1 MPRRRVSIQWEPGQ
15 NRGAAPADATT
26 PRARVAIQPRDESP
40 PLVTLE
46 RVSTPVSARPSIR
59 RILEQVGTPEVTGAT
74 TPKEEAIGLLQ
85 LAAEIEHSLMVQYL
99 YAAASL
105 PPAAT
110 GGVSDRTKVFSVAV
124 QEMGHLISV
133 QNLLL
138 LVGGPDE
145 LHFGRD
151 GIRAASPGNPIPL
164 VLEPISS
171 DALAKFVVA
180 EMPADIPDPQ
190 LRQRVDELVVIA
202 KNATHATPHRVG
214 ALYAKLFWLFQ
225 TDDTPVPPYDL
236 SPSAAV
242 GLKAGWHL
250 DPKDFTKPAVIAEG
264 EATRGDWVKGSV
276 TGFILSPVS
285 NGGAARDLISAIS
298 EQGEG
303 LGTTHDSHFF
313 EFLELLDA
321 LEAGQLQITA
331 LPVNPVA
338 RLAPAPDAG
347 TSAAI
352 LTPYAKL
359 WAELFDTRYN
369 LLLLDLWHGLAT
381 PNTSPTRKGLIGLA
395 YANMHFAWELIEQLI
410 SIRDMVG
417 ATDAAPP
424 FGIQFED
431 LPEQDT
437 DRWRR
442 HERLLAAQDEI
453 VQAIRNSPE
462 FQDSSTGDILDF
474 DGSIRIG
481 NIEQSDV
488 VRRTLIQAG
497 LST

>member
-1 MPRRRVSIQWEPGQ
+1 MPRRRVSIQWQPG
-15 NRGAAPADATT
+15 RDRTAEST
-26 PRARVAIQPRDESP
+26 RSVA
-40 PLVTLE
+40 VE
-46 RVSTPVSARPSIR
+46 RVPAPVSARPSIS
-59 RILEQVGTPEVTGAT
+59 RILEQVGTPEVVGAT

-105 PPAAT
+105 PPGGT
-110 GGVSDRTKVFSVAV
+110 GGVNGRTKILSVAV

-138 LVGGPDE
+138 LVGGPDA

-180 EMPADIPDPQ
+180 EMPADIPDPA
-190 LRQRVDELVVIA
+190 LRQRVDELVEIA
-202 KNATHATPHRVG
+202 KTAAHATPHRVG

-225 TDDTPVPPYDL
+225 ADDAPIAPYDL
-236 SPSAAV
+236 SPSASV

-250 DPKDFTKPAVIAEG
+250 DPKEFTEPSVITQT

-276 TGFILSPVS
+276 TGFILSSVS
-285 NGGAARDLISAIS
+285 TASAARDLISAIS

-303 LGTTHDSHFF
+303 LGVAHDSHFF
-313 EFLELLDA
+313 AFLELLDA
-321 LEAGQLQITA
+321 LEGGQLQTIV

-338 RLAPAPDAG
+338 RVAPAPDAG

-359 WAELFDTRYN
+359 WAELLDGRYT

-381 PNTSPTRKGLIGLA
+381 PMASPTRKALIGLA
-395 YANMHFAWELIEQLI
+395 YANMDFVWEIIEQLLL
-410 SIRDMVG
+410 IRDMVG
-417 ATDAAPP
+417 VTDAAPP
-424 FGIQFED
+424 FGLQFED
-431 LPEQDT
+431 LPEAETQ
-437 DRWRR
+437 RWRR
-442 HERLLAAQDEI
+442 HQRLLASQAEI
-453 VQAIRNSPE
+453 VEAIRSSPE
-462 FQDSSTGDILDF
+462 FQDPSTGEILDF
-474 DGSIRIG
+474 DGSIRLG

-488 VRRTLIQAG
+488 VRRTLIQSD

>member
-1 MPRRRVSIQWEPGQ
+1 MPRRRVSIQWQPG
-15 NRGAAPADATT
+15 RDRRDASAPS
-26 PRARVAIQPRDESP
+26 V
-40 PLVTLE
+40 VLE
-46 RVSTPVSARPSIR
+46 RVPTPVSARPSIS
-59 RILEQVGTPEVTGAT
+59 RILELVGTPQVMGAT

-105 PPAAT
+105 PPSET
-110 GGVSDRTKVFSVAV
+110 GGVSGRTKVLSVAV

-180 EMPADIPDPQ
+180 EMPADIPDPA
-190 LRQRVDELVVIA
+190 LRQRVDQLGEIA
-202 KNATHATPHRVG
+202 KEAAHATPHRVG

-225 TDDTPVPPYDL
+225 ADDTPIAPYHL
-236 SPSAAV
+236 SPSVSV

-250 DPKDFTKPAVIAEG
+250 DPKDFTEPAVVAQA

-276 TGFILSPVS
+276 TGFILSSVS
-285 NGGAARDLISAIS
+285 TADAARDLISQIS

-303 LGTTHDSHFF
+303 LGATHESHFF
-313 EFLELLDA
+313 EFLELLDE
-321 LEAGQLQITA
+321 LESGQLQVTA

-359 WAELFDTRYN
+359 WAELFDSRYN
-369 LLLLDLWHGLAT
+369 LLLLDLWHGLTT
-381 PNTSPTRKGLIGLA
+381 PNTSPSRKGLIGLA
-395 YANMHFAWELIEQLI
+395 YANMHFIWEVAEQLL

-417 ATDAAPP
+417 VTDAAPP
-424 FGIQFED
+424 FGVQFED
-431 LPEQDT
+431 LPDQET
-437 DRWRR
+437 ERWRR
-442 HERLLAAQDEI
+442 HEQLLASQTEI
-453 VQAIRNSPE
+453 IEAIRNSPE
-462 FQDSSTGDILDF
+462 FKDAPTGEILDF

-488 VRRTLIQAG
+488 VRRTLIQSG

>member
-1 MPRRRVSIQWEPGQ
+1 
-15 NRGAAPADATT
+15 
-26 PRARVAIQPRDESP
+26 
-40 PLVTLE
+40 
-46 RVSTPVSARPSIR
+46 
-59 RILEQVGTPEVTGAT
+59 
-74 TPKEEAIGLLQ
+74 
-85 LAAEIEHSLMVQYL
+85 
-99 YAAASL
+99 
-105 PPAAT
+105 
-110 GGVSDRTKVFSVAV
+110 V

-180 EMPADIPDPQ
+180 EMPADIPDPE
-190 LRQRVDELVVIA
+190 LRQRVDELIVIA

-236 SPSAAV
+236 SPSATV

-250 DPKDFTKPAVIAEG
+250 DPKDFTKPAVIAER

-285 NGGAARDLISAIS
+285 NAGAARDLISAIS

-303 LGTTHDSHFF
+303 LGTTRDSHFF

-453 VQAIRNSPE
+453 IQSIRNSPE